1 MPGFLTRRSFRSYMK
16 RWPAISQM
24 VNREIISRLHTLIV
38 NKIAKEA
45 LDQLIDFN
53 AVMYQETNLKEG
65 VKICRELKL
74 WTLFASTCR
83 MADDLPTSPPG
94 YVSTTH
100 CIRPSNSAPHFRT
113 EGKIHCHPR
122 KKRQGRFLLELVPR
136 EEGPISVVSPANHN
150 VFIAYLLPLSRSDT
164 PSSPCP
170 RLRGVSYTNHMRAVL
185 GSSHLSRP

>member
-1 MPGFLTRRSFRSYMK
+1 MLWCIKRQIRRK
-16 RWPAISQM
+16 DA
-24 VNREIISRLHTLIV
+24 
-38 NKIAKEA
+38 
-45 LDQLIDFN
+45 
-53 AVMYQETNLKEG
+53 
-65 VKICRELKL
+65 KICRELKL

-94 YVSTTH
+94 YVSTAH
-100 CIRPSNSAPHFRT
+100 CIRPFNSIPPLPNRR
-113 EGKIHCHPR
+113 KNPLPPK
-122 KKRQGRFLLELVPR
+122 KKRQSRFLLELVPR

-170 RLRGVSYTNHMRAVL
+170 RLRGVSYTNHMRVVL